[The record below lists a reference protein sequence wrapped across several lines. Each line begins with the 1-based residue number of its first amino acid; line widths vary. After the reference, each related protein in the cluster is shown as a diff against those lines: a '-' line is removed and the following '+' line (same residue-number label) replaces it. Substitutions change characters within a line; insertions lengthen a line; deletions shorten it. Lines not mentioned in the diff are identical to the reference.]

1 MVPSNLRN
9 YQKLF
14 RRLLKVENLR
24 IILGNYITFAR
35 VSFSFIQTSESK
47 KFCDIY
53 KKLPWPVALSKPI
66 LSKIFIPSPTA
77 SAISLLNCC
86 QKLF

>member
-24 IILGNYITFAR
+24 IILVNYITFAR

-53 KKLPWPVALSKPI
+53 KKLP
-66 LSKIFIPSPTA
+66 
-77 SAISLLNCC
+77 
-86 QKLF
+86 